1 MNLYGTA
8 SINNIFR
15 LVPYKY
21 QQLILN
27 CSKQTPVDRAT
38 SSEGRKGRYNLYCT
52 ITMQQQSSHI
62 GLSSSPFTKSW
73 HNVPTEYYLNPLPHG
88 QVTNHDHYLDTLC

>member
-27 CSKQTPVDRAT
+27 CSKQIPVDRAT
-38 SSEGRKGRYNLYCT
+38 SSEG
-52 ITMQQQSSHI
+52 TMQQQSSHI

-88 QVTNHDHYLDTLC
+88 QVTNHDHYLDMLC